1 MPGSSDEPIP
11 SGRLDVP
18 TLRTLARRADSHPL
32 VDGWSFEPSS
42 VSPRNLELSLVASA
56 YPKPVPAAR
65 IDLRWFTT
73 NDYSLHYLE
82 TRTDRSAPYQC
93 RWDRHPKTTAPR
105 THFHPPPGAGGTEP
119 SSLGSHHL
127 DVLFSVLDWVRDRV
141 DTLDD

>member
-42 VSPRNLELSLVASA
+42 
-56 YPKPVPAAR
+56 
-65 IDLRWFTT
+65 
-73 NDYSLHYLE
+73 
-82 TRTDRSAPYQC
+82 
-93 RWDRHPKTTAPR
+93 
-105 THFHPPPGAGGTEP
+105 
-119 SSLGSHHL
+119 LGSHHL